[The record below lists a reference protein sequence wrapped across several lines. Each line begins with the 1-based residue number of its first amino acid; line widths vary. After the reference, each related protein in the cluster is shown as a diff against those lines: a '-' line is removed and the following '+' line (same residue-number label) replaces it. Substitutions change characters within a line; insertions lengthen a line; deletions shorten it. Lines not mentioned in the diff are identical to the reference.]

1 MNSRSASGENSRAG
15 SHHAAARAGLAT
27 SLPVVKA
34 GERFRRLVGRA
45 RLSLES
51 NPTAKLLHWRFP
63 NSQPGLLMREGG
75 AAAVA
80 PPLFEGGGKGD
91 ADVGALRKGGGGL
104 R

>member
-1 MNSRSASGENSRAG
+1 
-15 SHHAAARAGLAT
+15 
-27 SLPVVKA
+27 
-34 GERFRRLVGRA
+34 
-45 RLSLES
+45 
-51 NPTAKLLHWRFP
+51 
-63 NSQPGLLMREGG
+63 MREGG